1 MDRIVRICR
10 HEEFEAAHLLNDYDG
25 GCGNLHGHSYKI
37 EVTLEGLQHSES
49 WGMVMDFNN
58 LKKIIKSIVP
68 DHKFVCDFRNVFN
81 TDVYN
86 RAFLDTPEGQIA
98 RILSTFGLDYE
109 AYPFAPTAEN
119 MVCYFANELKLKLP
133 ENIFV
138 VNIKLWETTNSYAEW
153 KIEDH
158 PSYRY
163 DKFRKENVFY
173 GTNN

>member
-1 MDRIVRICR
+1 MSRIVRICR

-37 EVTLEGLQHSES
+37 EITLEGLQDSES
-49 WGMVMDFNN
+49 WGMVMDFNK
-58 LKKIIKSIVP
+58 LKKLIKDLVP
-68 DHKFVCDFRNVFN
+68 DHMFVCNFHNVFS
-81 TDVYN
+81 TKDGEV
-86 RAFLDTPEGQIA
+86 FLDTPEGNIVRTLA
-98 RILSTFGLDYE
+98 KFGLDYI

-119 MVCYFANELKLKLP
+119 MVCQFADDLKTQLP
-133 ENIFV
+133 ENVFV
-138 VNIKLWETTNSYAEW
+138 VNVKLWETTNSYAEW

-158 PSYRY
+158 PSFRY